1 MNIHDALVVVRLGV
15 VAAGGLSG
23 LWCLRLGFLS
33 SRDRWTYF
41 LLAAGFGLIAFGATA
56 EGILFEFAGW
66 SLFEAHAVE
75 ALVGIA
81 AFSAILI
88 SILRSRV

>member
-23 LWCLRLGFLS
+23 FWCLRRGSLAS
-33 SRDRWTYF
+33 SDRWTYF
-41 LLAAGFGLIAFGATA
+41 LLAAGFGLIAFGAVV

-66 SLFEAHAVE
+66 GLVEAHAAE

-81 AFSAILI
+81 AFSAILV